1 MTTPE
6 QEPEETRPDQQPLPG
21 EIGRE
26 RADISVVSILAV
38 LAIIVAAGLWFFTKD
53 REMVASDGTVVKQT
67 TGSSSDQPT
76 LPARPEPPHVPAPTP
91 ASPPQPSPVQ
101 Q

>member
-6 QEPEETRPDQQPLPG
+6 REPQETPDLQPLPG
-21 EIGRE
+21 EVERE

-38 LAIIVAAGLWFFTKD
+38 LAVIVVAGLWFFTKD

-67 TGSSSDQPT
+67 TGSSPEQPA
-76 LPARPEPPHVPAPTP
+76 LPARPEPPHVPAQMQ
-91 ASPPQPSPVQ
+91 ASPPAPGPAQ